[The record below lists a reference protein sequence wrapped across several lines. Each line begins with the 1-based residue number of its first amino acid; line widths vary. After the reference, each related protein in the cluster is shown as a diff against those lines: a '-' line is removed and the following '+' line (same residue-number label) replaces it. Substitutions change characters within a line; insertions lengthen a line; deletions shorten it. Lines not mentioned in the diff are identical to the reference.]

1 MGLVMHPLWIHLT
14 KLIEFVS
21 KLSLCYFMT
30 LPFVILL
37 ILLEKMVAS
46 VA

>member
-1 MGLVMHPLWIHLT
+1 MGLVMHTLWIHLT

-21 KLSLCYFMT
+21 ILLLCYFMT
-30 LPFVILL
+30 LPFFSLL